1 MLGLV
6 TEHPKD
12 ERTEMKRRM
21 KRRWLGLLLAAA
33 QPALAQPPPA
43 PTDPLTGQV
52 AVGYLATSGNT
63 NSTNANATFALLYT
77 LERWV
82 HDFDATAVS
91 ASTEDV
97 TTAEAYSAKYEGRRS
112 FGDGKRYLFA
122 SLDWQR
128 DRFSAYD
135 EQVSEAVGYG
145 RTLLSRGRQAMHG
158 EIGVGARQ
166 SRLIDLTEESEAIL
180 HTALDYEFTMSET
193 TAFKQ
198 DFVVESGSSNTT
210 FESISA
216 LRARL
221 IGKVGLVL
229 SYRVKAN
236 SDVPPGVVASD
247 RFTSIA
253 LEYAF

>member
-1 MLGLV
+1 
-6 TEHPKD
+6 
-12 ERTEMKRRM
+12 MKQRM
-21 KRRWLGLLLAAA
+21 KRFWLVLLLAAA
-33 QPALAQPPPA
+33 QPVLAQPPPLPA

-52 AVGYLATSGNT
+52 AAGYLATSGNT
-63 NSTNANATFALLYT
+63 ESTNANATFAMLYQ
-77 LERWV
+77 LERWA
-82 HDFDATAVS
+82 HEFDASAVS
-91 ASTEDV
+91 AATEDV
-97 TTAEAYSAKYEGRRS
+97 TTAEAYSAKYEGRRK
-112 FGDGKRYLFA
+112 FGEGISYLFT

-145 RTLLSRGRQAMHG
+145 RTLLNRGRQVMNG
-158 EIGVGARQ
+158 EIGAGARQ
-166 SRLIDLTEESEAIL
+166 SRLIDLTEESEAIVRA
-180 HTALDYEFTMSET
+180 ALDYEFKMSET
-193 TAFKQ
+193 TGFKQ

-221 IGKVGLVL
+221 IGNVGLVL

-236 SDVPPGVVASD
+236 SDVPPGIVATD

>member
-6 TEHPKD
+6 TEDPKV
-12 ERTEMKRRM
+12 KRPM
-21 KRRWLGLLLAAA
+21 KRRWLVLLLAAA
-33 QPALAQPPPA
+33 QPALAQNPPPA
-43 PTDPLTGQV
+43 PTDALTGQV

-63 NSTNANATFALLYT
+63 ESTNANATFALLYT
-77 LERWV
+77 LDRWA
-82 HDFDATAVS
+82 HEFDASAVS
-91 ASTEDV
+91 AATADV
-97 TTAEAYSAKYEGRRS
+97 TTAEAYSAKYEGRRK
-112 FGDGKRYLFA
+112 FGEGVSYLFT

-145 RTLLSRGRQAMHG
+145 RLLLNRGRQLMNG
-158 EIGVGARQ
+158 EIGAGARQ

-180 HTALDYEFTMSET
+180 RAALDYEFTMSET
-193 TAFKQ
+193 TGFKQ
-198 DFVVESGSSNTT
+198 DFVIESGSSNTT

-221 IGKVGLVL
+221 IGNVGLVL

-236 SDVPPGVVASD
+236 SDVPLGIADTD